1 MLKMHQS
8 YCTIKLLMVTFQQ
21 TYMIIQAYNNKLQLI
36 APEINLQNRLTKK
49 KRKIKYLT
57 FTTYENISKQIK
69 NLNQARFYFL
79 VILLYNLSTN

>member
-1 MLKMHQS
+1 MHQS
-8 YCTIKLLMVTFQQ
+8 HCTIKLLMVTFQQ

-49 KRKIKYLT
+49 KRKMKYLT

-69 NLNQARFYFL
+69 NLNQARF
-79 VILLYNLSTN
+79 NLFPSNSSLQSFH